1 MTNWYKPGP
10 VRISYME
17 PDKSPKKK
25 KRGQNRDWKTDSD
38 VMGYQAQNIEK
49 IRKRLEHARKK

>member
-1 MTNWYKPGP
+1 MKNWYKPGP

-17 PDKSPKKK
+17 PDKCPKKQGK
-25 KRGQNRDWKTDSD
+25 KRDWKTDSD

>member
-17 PDKSPKKK
+17 PDKCPKKQGK
-25 KRGQNRDWKTDSD
+25 KRDWKTDSD

-49 IRKRLEHARKK
+49 TRKRLEHARKK

>member
-10 VRISYME
+10 VRISHME
-17 PDKSPKKK
+17 PDKCPKKQGK
-25 KRGQNRDWKTDSD
+25 KRDWKTDSD